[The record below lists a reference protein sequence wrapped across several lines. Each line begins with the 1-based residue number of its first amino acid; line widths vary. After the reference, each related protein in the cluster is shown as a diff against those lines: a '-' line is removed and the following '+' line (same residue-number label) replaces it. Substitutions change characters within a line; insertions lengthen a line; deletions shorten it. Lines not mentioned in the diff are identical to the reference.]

1 MPIIPLFT
9 HFDSL
14 ISYLLSF
21 FNTWNA
27 EMRRRATTLRV
38 AVEWFML
45 VSVVMWMFT
54 VLYQYHWRPASRSRP
69 SDERRIER
77 VVSLEQTDIQPHLIA
92 NNPDEER
99 REAPSS
105 PFERLT
111 EPQQSQEPE
120 LLVESI
126 IVNTQPSIDR
136 TDHRSR
142 QKRKREAN
150 PERGDITLAPL
161 LTAAQIKQAISTK
174 MRSAAIV
181 VMAHSRP
188 DVLNETLRSLTEVP
202 KTPFFC
208 KCKNLTPNFCN
219 CESDGRYRSFFVLC

>member
-1 MPIIPLFT
+1 
-9 HFDSL
+9 
-14 ISYLLSF
+14 
-21 FNTWNA
+21 
-27 EMRRRATTLRV
+27 MRKRATTLRV

-77 VVSLEQTDIQPHLIA
+77 VVPLEQTDIQPLLIA
-92 NNPDEER
+92 NNPEEER
-99 REAPSS
+99 REALSS
-105 PFERLT
+105 PSERL

-126 IVNTQPSIDR
+126 IVNTLPSIDK
-136 TDHRSR
+136 TDRSR
-142 QKRKREAN
+142 QRRKREAN
-150 PERGDITLAPL
+150 LERADITLAPR
-161 LTAAQIKQAISTK
+161 LTASQIKQAISTK

-181 VMAHSRP
+181 VLAHSRA

-202 KTPFFC
+202 KTPFYV
-208 KCKNLTPNFCN
+208 KPHAL
-219 CESDGRYRSFFVLC
+219 LL